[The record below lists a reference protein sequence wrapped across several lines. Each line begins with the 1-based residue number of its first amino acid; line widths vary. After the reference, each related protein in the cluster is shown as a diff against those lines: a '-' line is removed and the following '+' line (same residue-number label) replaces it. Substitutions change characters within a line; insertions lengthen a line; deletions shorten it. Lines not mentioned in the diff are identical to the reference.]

1 MFNLNLI
8 SEKIANDND
17 RDQRLK
23 IGDKI
28 GIEKHYYKFEVVL
41 LCENSSCLLF
51 IRLKSFEK

>member
-1 MFNLNLI
+1 MVNLNLI

-28 GIEKHYYKFEVVL
+28 GM
-41 LCENSSCLLF
+41 LF
-51 IRLKSFEK
+51 ITINLKWFCYVKIVRVCYSFD